1 MKRRDF
7 LKGIGAALAGLF
19 VSRQEP
25 EADPLEPYDPGRQY
39 VVPRLRDCPGETVTD
54 VDWEICPNCGGQYW
68 TAGDDEGLRCSS
80 CGTPPKLLEH
90 YEAALDACECAPMEF
105 TVYYGECDARPEL
118 EMHFTVVAESIEC
131 LPNGGTV
138 YNNFRLKDSAGETA

>member
-25 EADPLEPYDPGRQY
+25 EADPLEPYDPSRQY
-39 VVPRLRDCPGETVTD
+39 VVPRLRDCPGETVTAMD
-54 VDWEICPNCGGQYW
+54 G
-68 TAGDDEGLRCSS
+68 R
-80 CGTPPKLLEH
+80 
-90 YEAALDACECAPMEF
+90 
-105 TVYYGECDARPEL
+105 EL

-138 YNNFRLKDSAGETA
+138 YNNCRLKDSAGETA